1 MDIPSKQVAI
11 QLVGPDQLILNTDK
25 PVHQP
30 GPYQILAKVDAVGL
44 CYSDL
49 KLLKQFGEHARKSD
63 IIEGIDP
70 AVLDELPT
78 YCPNDIPTVPGHE
91 AVCTIVAVGDKVTHH
106 KVGERVLAQTDY
118 RWLKTE
124 GSNAAFGYSFEGALQ
139 EYVLMD
145 ERVIVDPATNESFLV
160 TAPDHLGSAAVGLVE
175 PWACVE
181 GSYIAE
187 ERQTVLSGG
196 NLLVVAEDGTDVLGL
211 SESCSSEGKPASV
224 TACCATASQLDAV
237 KTLGVVVTTVT
248 SVDELAGQVFDDI
261 IYFGANKATLDALND
276 NLDRGGIINIVLDGQ
291 TIGAP
296 VTVGVG
302 RVHYGLTRWIG
313 TAGKDAAES
322 YKVIPSTGEI
332 RDGDRIA
339 VIGAAGPM
347 GQMHTIRLVCSGKEG
362 IAVVG
367 TDLDDVRLESLA
379 DKARPFAD
387 KLGVPLELINTQEKP
402 LEGTFDYVGIM
413 VPVAPLVAQAI
424 AQSKDKTLINVF
436 AGIPA
441 PLKYDL
447 DLDTYIQ
454 NRCFMFGTSGS
465 TLSDMTSVLAKVV
478 SGQLETSASLDA
490 VSGMAGAMDGL
501 KVVEERAFS
510 GKIVIYP
517 AIKDMP
523 LTRLD
528 QLAELYPTVAEKMD
542 GVLWTQAAEDELLK
556 VAK

>member
-1 MDIPSKQVAI
+1 MNIPSKQVAI

-25 PVHQP
+25 SVEPV
-30 GPYQILAKVDAVGL
+30 GPYQILGHVNAVGL

-49 KLLKQFGEHARKSD
+49 KLLKQFSEHPRKSD

-70 AVLDELPT
+70 AILDELPT
-78 YCPNDIPTVPGHE
+78 YCPNDKPTVPGHE

-118 RWLKTE
+118 RWLKTK

-160 TAPDHLGSAAVGLVE
+160 TVPDHLGAAAVGLVE

-181 GSYIAE
+181 SSYITE
-187 ERQTVLSGG
+187 ERQTLLAGG
-196 NLLVVAEDGTDVLGL
+196 KLLVVAEAGAEILGL
-211 SESCSSEGKPASV
+211 AESCSDEGKPGSV
-224 TACCATASQLDAV
+224 TVCCADPAQLEAV
-237 KTLGVVVTTVT
+237 KSLGVAVTAVT
-248 SVDELAGQVFDDI
+248 SVEAVSGQVFDDI
-261 IYFGANKATLDALND
+261 IYFGANKVTLDSLND
-276 NLDRGGIINIVLDGQ
+276 NMGNGCIINIVLAGQ
-291 TIGAP
+291 TIGAE

-313 TAGKDAAES
+313 TAGSSAAES
-322 YKVIPSTGEI
+322 YQVIPAIGEI
-332 RDGDRIA
+332 RDQDRVA

-347 GQMHTIRLVCSGKEG
+347 GQMHTIRLICSGKKD
-362 IAVVG
+362 IAVIG
-367 TDLDDVRLESLA
+367 TDLDDERLDSLA
-379 DKARPFAD
+379 GKAQPFAD
-387 KLGVPLELINTQEKP
+387 KLGVEFQLINTTETP
-402 LEGTFDYVGIM
+402 LDGTFDYIAIM

-441 PLKYDL
+441 PVKYDL

-465 TLSDMTSVLAKVV
+465 RLSDMTSVLAKVV
-478 SGQLETSASLDA
+478 SGQLETNASIDA
-490 VSGMAGAMDGL
+490 VSGMAGTLEGL
-501 KVVEERAFS
+501 KAVENRTLS
-510 GKIVIYP
+510 GKIIVYP
-517 AIKDMP
+517 AIKAMHLTP
-523 LTRLD
+523 LGKM
-528 QLAELYPTVAEKMD
+528 AELYPTVGEKMD
-542 GVLWTQAAEDELLK
+542 GLKWTQAAEEELLK